1 MIGSSMVS
9 TPDLIEKRLR
19 ERLRPLHFEL
29 RDDSA
34 KHAGHPGAT
43 SGGGHYRVVIVSA
56 AFEGKPLIERHRMV
70 NESLRDL
77 FGDRIH
83 ALSMKTLTPDQ
94 WEGPE
99 G

>member
-1 MIGSSMVS
+1 MVS

-19 ERLRPLHFEL
+19 ERLRPLHFDL
-29 RDDSA
+29 HDDSA

-56 AFEGKPLIERHRMV
+56 AFEGKSLIERHRMV

-94 WEGPE
+94 WEGSE